1 MNLAEAL
8 LVRDGDGGLAVTFAD
23 HSLPVPQSATAEH
36 PGLERFLD
44 RPVIVGVRPSSFED
58 AASAPRGGRR
68 SRPRPG

>member
-44 RPVIVGVRPSSFED
+44 RPAGD
-58 AASAPRGGRR
+58 RGGA
-68 SRPRPG
+68 PQLL